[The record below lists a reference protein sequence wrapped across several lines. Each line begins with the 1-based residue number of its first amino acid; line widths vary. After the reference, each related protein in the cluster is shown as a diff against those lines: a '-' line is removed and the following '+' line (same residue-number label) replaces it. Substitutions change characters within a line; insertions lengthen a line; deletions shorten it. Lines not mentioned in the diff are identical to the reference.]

1 MSHPRTVSSIIAV
14 ALGLVITIAGV
25 HGSAATAS
33 ATPLG
38 ADEDVI
44 IELPPTVTVQ
54 PAVSAIDATCDAP
67 GGYTLSGEPE
77 VIWFVDGVETS
88 SGTHS
93 VGPRTLSIEAAPFL
107 GAFAPGIRTE
117 WTISVA
123 AAGSCETD
131 AEAVPAEPVQTVRLR
146 LRPRAPLLRRPA
158 RPRARPRPSSPRTHR
173 AGPPRRPLPPR
184 PPPLRP
190 LSFRPPLR
198 PRRPPAHPGRSP
210 RAPWRSTRRSTSTCR
225 RSRSRARRATRPVRR
240 PSPPS
245 DSSSSADSPC
255 CSPRRRRGA
264 PPDAEPRRRPPPD
277 PTGAARLGLTPWP
290 T

>member
-25 HGSAATAS
+25 HGPVASVS

-54 PAVSAIDATCDAP
+54 PAASAIDATCDAP

-117 WTISVA
+117 WTITVA
-123 AAGSCETD
+123 AAGSCETG
-131 AEAVPAEPVQTVRLR
+131 AEAVPAEPVQTVTPAPA
-146 LRPRAPLLRRPA
+146 PREEVPAPSSAAPAAAAAPSASPNAPAPLITSDAPSGSAPATAAPATTAPATAVPPTAAPSSTPTVAPGAEPASTVALDETMDVDLPTLALASASSDETRPASFAPLGFLLLSGLAVLLAAAAAGRPA
-158 RPRARPRPSSPRTHR
+158 RR
-173 AGPPRRPLPPR
+173 
-184 PPPLRP
+184 
-190 LSFRPPLR
+190 
-198 PRRPPAHPGRSP
+198 
-210 RAPWRSTRRSTSTCR
+210 
-225 RSRSRARRATRPVRR
+225 
-240 PSPPS
+240 
-245 DSSSSADSPC
+245 
-255 CSPRRRRGA
+255 
-264 PPDAEPRRRPPPD
+264 
-277 PTGAARLGLTPWP
+277 
-290 T
+290 

>member
-131 AEAVPAEPVQTVRLR
+131 AEAVPAEPVQTVA
-146 LRPRAPLLRRPA
+146 PAPAPSAAAPAPSASPSAPAPLITSDAPSGSAPTTAAPASSAPATAVLPTAAPSSTSTGAPGAEPTSTVALDEAVDVDLPTLALASTSSDETRPASFAPLGLLLLSGLAVLLAAAAAGRPA
-158 RPRARPRPSSPRTHR
+158 RR
-173 AGPPRRPLPPR
+173 
-184 PPPLRP
+184 
-190 LSFRPPLR
+190 
-198 PRRPPAHPGRSP
+198 
-210 RAPWRSTRRSTSTCR
+210 
-225 RSRSRARRATRPVRR
+225 
-240 PSPPS
+240 
-245 DSSSSADSPC
+245 
-255 CSPRRRRGA
+255 
-264 PPDAEPRRRPPPD
+264 
-277 PTGAARLGLTPWP
+277 
-290 T
+290 